1 MPHFLGFHLCSAS
14 EVVSDHNRISH
25 PICLTRNVNVT
36 RLLLL
41 SMSVLKEEQKQE
53 LKMLKEDLTRELE
66 QQEEKKKEAAAAAAA
81 AAK

>member
-1 MPHFLGFHLCSAS
+1 
-14 EVVSDHNRISH
+14 
-25 PICLTRNVNVT
+25 
-36 RLLLL
+36 
-41 SMSVLKEEQKQE
+41 MSVLKEEQKQE